1 MLASQPPALVHT
13 VCGARRAGPGP
24 ARRSAS
30 GLPMNTVVLF
40 VPQQEAWVVE
50 RMGRFHRILEPGLNF
65 LIPLLDRIR
74 YVQSLKEIVINVPEQ
89 SAITHDNVTL
99 QIDGV
104 LYLRIMDPYKAS
116 YGVEDP
122 EYAVTQLA
130 QTTMRSELGKLSL
143 DKVFRERESLN
154 ASIVYAIN
162 QASDYWGIRCLRY
175 EIKDIHVP
183 PRVKESMQMQVEAER
198 RKRATVLESEGI
210 RESAINVAEGKKQA
224 QILASEAEKRERINQ
239 ASGDASAILVKAQAK
254 AEAIGLLSMALTQ
267 QNGNMAASLSVAEQ
281 YVQAFSQLA
290 KESNTILLPT
300 STGDVTSMVAQAMSI
315 YSSLNKRVRLRAQG
329 RGMGR
334 RAAAAGLA
342 WAALLPCAALAL
354 FAGGFLLMRLEL
366 GQRSACHLPPG
377 RAPTSPAGASSSS
390 SCWLPAAARFPRAVL
405 VLIDALRF
413 DFAAWPRTDRR
424 PGARPPRPFEGHL
437 ESLRRLALRQPRHG
451 RLYRFRADPPST
463 TMQRLKALTTG
474 SLPTFV
480 DAGSN
485 FASYAIRED
494 NLLWQLASNGRKVVF
509 MGDDTWEGLFP
520 QAFHQAHFFPS
531 FNVKDLHTVDDGI
544 LQHLYQTVDGG
555 EWDLLIA
562 HFLGVDHCG
571 HKHGPDHPEM
581 AKKLSQ
587 MNEMLSSLVDHLGND
602 TLLLVAGDHGMT
614 ATGDH
619 GGDSDEELDAALFV
633 YSKAPLFQEP
643 PPEEPQ
649 TVPQVNLVPTLAL
662 LLGVPVPYSNIGEVM
677 ADLFA
682 TEGDAAAS
690 LQAAQDL
697 PAEKL
702 RHLQGLFRSAVEEH
716 ERLSAQEASLAL
728 LLRMEGLRRRFQQY
742 LREAR
747 AVCAES
753 WARFH
758 PGCMVAGCALLTSSC
773 LLCYMASR
781 LAPRLDFS
789 YRHAFLYPLLW
800 GLPCWGWLT
809 SSGGPQPDV
818 LLLCAWGAAASQL
831 GFFWHCW
838 ARRPPVLRG
847 AGLCPPFEG
856 LRLRPGLWVG
866 PGLSLGILSLRC
878 AAMLSDSFVVAE
890 GQVVPFL
897 LTSLVLL
904 EALRLQWKGRL
915 DGSLLC
921 WQLLAALGGV
931 VLCARLSGL
940 FRKCREETP
949 ACQTAS
955 ILGPLSSVQE
965 PRAKNLYYGLCL
977 GVLGSLVWGTRCW
990 LRHYGNLNSPCA
1002 LVLFVRWGFPLL
1014 ALALAG
1020 FWAITS
1026 GAEEALV
1033 KRHTWA
1039 RLALEAF
1046 PRGIYALV
1054 VAGLLLVWWKP
1065 VTVFLESSQEAPLV
1079 SSTSEAL
1086 IPQLYRRMQAS
1097 LKSRLEEAPGGCRAT
1112 VAAYGL
1118 GSVYSAAL
1126 LIALALLAFLLMTLH
1141 TERLSLAFLLLF
1153 VEAFALL
1160 WMQACTRALSA
1171 AASSS
1176 SSSAHSDPFE
1186 VPWEA
1191 LVAWAL
1197 AAAQFFYATGH
1208 QPVFPAIHWNAAF
1221 MGFQQGHT
1229 TNLLPA
1235 LLVGANTFASQILLA
1250 AGCPL
1255 LLLWP
1260 FVCEAS
1266 TSGARRPKAQ
1276 LQDRAEEPMMEMRL
1290 REAPERFSAALLQ
1303 LGLRYLLVLGLQL
1316 LASVLAAMILRRHL
1330 MVWKVFA
1337 PKFIF
1342 EAVGFVVSC
1351 VSLLLGL
1358 GLVMRVDCAVSKWF
1372 KQITQ
1377 QRKGAHGGAS
1387 SGGGGGVLAGP
1398 PEMRS
1403 ASCRCPGAERGQP
1416 WVQHMNG
1423 GELQWS
1429 GPDLPRSGKRFRMKP
1444 RRTPGPCAPACWLQA
1459 SFGEQPGGSPFPL
1472 GNPGGSSNCLQR
1484 RLCSR
1489 AAGRRFGSPGQCI
1502 PGPDGTEQC
1511 SPTGPS
1517 SGQGARLLL
1526 WLRGSEAEGQA
1537 WRLNGQVSEDRC
1549 CCHVGLL
1556 DSGSGFC
1563 VRLFGIK

>member
-1 MLASQPPALVHT
+1 
-13 VCGARRAGPGP
+13 
-24 ARRSAS
+24 
-30 GLPMNTVVLF
+30 
-40 VPQQEAWVVE
+40 
-50 RMGRFHRILEPGLNF
+50 
-65 LIPLLDRIR
+65 
-74 YVQSLKEIVINVPEQ
+74 
-89 SAITHDNVTL
+89 
-99 QIDGV
+99 
-104 LYLRIMDPYKAS
+104 
-116 YGVEDP
+116 
-122 EYAVTQLA
+122 
-130 QTTMRSELGKLSL
+130 
-143 DKVFRERESLN
+143 
-154 ASIVYAIN
+154 
-162 QASDYWGIRCLRY
+162 
-175 EIKDIHVP
+175 
-183 PRVKESMQMQVEAER
+183 
-198 RKRATVLESEGI
+198 
-210 RESAINVAEGKKQA
+210 
-224 QILASEAEKRERINQ
+224 
-239 ASGDASAILVKAQAK
+239 
-254 AEAIGLLSMALTQ
+254 
-267 QNGNMAASLSVAEQ
+267 
-281 YVQAFSQLA
+281 
-290 KESNTILLPT
+290 
-300 STGDVTSMVAQAMSI
+300 
-315 YSSLNKRVRLRAQG
+315 
-329 RGMGR
+329 MGR
-334 RAAAAGLA
+334 RAAAAVLPVA
-342 WAALLPCAALAL
+342 WAALLSVAALAL

-366 GQRSACHLPPG
+366 GQRSACALPPG
-377 RAPTSPAGASSSS
+377 RPRPSPGGSR
-390 SCWLPAAARFPRAVL
+390 SCWLPARFPRAAL

-413 DFAAWPRTDRR
+413 DFAAP
-424 PGARPPRPFEGHL
+424 ARPDPRLPFEGRL
-437 ESLRRLALRQPRHG
+437 LTLQRLALRQPRHG

-485 FASYAIRED
+485 FASYAVRED
-494 NLLWQLASNGRKVVF
+494 NLLWQLASNGKKVVF

-520 QAFHQAHFFPS
+520 QAFHRAHFFPS

-544 LQHLYQTVDGG
+544 LQHLYQTVDSG

-587 MNEMLSSLVDHLGND
+587 MDAMLSSLVDHLGND

-633 YSKAPLFQEP
+633 YSKAPLFQDP
-643 PPEEPQ
+643 PPEESQ

-682 TEGDAAAS
+682 TEGDTASSLRAQLAAYDINARQVDRFLHS
-690 LQAAQDL
+690 YAEAAQDL

-702 RHLQGLFRSAVEEH
+702 QHLQHLFRSAVEEH

-728 LLRMEGLRRRFQQY
+728 LPQMEGVRTRFQQY

-773 LLCYMASR
+773 LLCYVASR
-781 LAPRLDFS
+781 LATRLDFS
-789 YRHAFLYPLLW
+789 YRHFFLYPLLW
-800 GLPCWGWLT
+800 GVAGVALLGLAHLLR
-809 SSGGPQPDV
+809 GARAD
-818 LLLCAWGAAASQL
+818 LLLLSAWGAAASQL

-838 ARRPPVLRG
+838 TRRPPALQA
-847 AGLCPPFEG
+847 AGLCPPFNG
-856 LRLRPGLWVG
+856 FSLKPRLWAG
-866 PGLSLGILSLRC
+866 PGLSLGILFLRC

-904 EALRLQWKGRL
+904 EALKLQWKGRL

-921 WQLLAALGGV
+921 WQLLATLGTV
-931 VLCARLSGL
+931 VVCARLSGL

-949 ACQTAS
+949 ACQTAP
-955 ILGPLSSVQE
+955 ILGALSSVQE
-965 PRAKNLYYGLCL
+965 PRTKNLYYGLCL
-977 GVLGSLVWGTRCW
+977 GALASLVWGTRCW

-1014 ALALAG
+1014 PLALAG
-1020 FWAITS
+1020 YWAITS
-1026 GAEEALV
+1026 GAEETLI
-1033 KRHTWA
+1033 KRHAWA

-1046 PRGIYALV
+1046 PRGIYLLV
-1054 VAGLLLVWWKP
+1054 IVGLLLVLWKP
-1065 VTVFLESSQEAPLV
+1065 VTVFLEGSQEPPLV
-1079 SSTSEAL
+1079 SSSSEAL
-1086 IPQLYRRMQAS
+1086 IPQLYRRMQES
-1097 LKSRLEEAPGGCRAT
+1097 LKSRLEEEPGSCRAT

-1126 LIALALLAFLLMTLH
+1126 LISLALLAFLLMTLH

-1153 VEAFALL
+1153 VEVFALL
-1160 WMQACTRALSA
+1160 WMHACTRAL
-1171 AASSS
+1171 

-1197 AAAQFFYATGH
+1197 ATAQFFYATGH

-1221 MGFQQGHT
+1221 VGFQQGHT
-1229 TNLLPA
+1229 SNLLPA

-1260 FVCEAS
+1260 FVCEAT
-1266 TSGARRPKAQ
+1266 TSAARRPKTQ
-1276 LQDRAEEPMMEMRL
+1276 LQDMVEEQMMEMRL

-1303 LGLRYLLVLGLQL
+1303 LGLRYLLILGLQL

-1337 PKFIF
+1337 PKFLF

-1351 VSLLLGL
+1351 VFLLLGL

-1372 KQITQ
+1372 KQVI
-1377 QRKGAHGGAS
+1377 
-1387 SGGGGGVLAGP
+1387 LA
-1398 PEMRS
+1398 
-1403 ASCRCPGAERGQP
+1403 QP
-1416 WVQHMNG
+1416 
-1423 GELQWS
+1423 
-1429 GPDLPRSGKRFRMKP
+1429 R
-1444 RRTPGPCAPACWLQA
+1444 
-1459 SFGEQPGGSPFPL
+1459 
-1472 GNPGGSSNCLQR
+1472 
-1484 RLCSR
+1484 
-1489 AAGRRFGSPGQCI
+1489 
-1502 PGPDGTEQC
+1502 
-1511 SPTGPS
+1511 
-1517 SGQGARLLL
+1517 
-1526 WLRGSEAEGQA
+1526 
-1537 WRLNGQVSEDRC
+1537 
-1549 CCHVGLL
+1549 
-1556 DSGSGFC
+1556 
-1563 VRLFGIK
+1563 